1 MAHGTFGTAI
11 TCMDGRVQ
19 APTSDWLK
27 QRYHLDFVDMITE
40 AGPDLIMA
48 GAPSPETNAILA
60 KARISVEKH
69 GSKIIAVV
77 GHHDCA
83 GNPVSK
89 EGHLAHIRQAVAAV
103 RSWGFAV
110 DVIGLW
116 IGEQWQVEK
125 VQA

>member
-40 AGPDLIMA
+40 AGPDRLVA
-48 GAPSPETNAILA
+48 GAPSPITATMRD
-60 KARISVEKH
+60 KVRISVERH

-77 GHHDCA
+77 GHYDCA

-89 EGHLAHIRQAVAAV
+89 EEHLAHIRQAVSEV
-103 RSWGFAV
+103 RAWGFAA

-116 IGEQWQVEK
+116 IGEDWQAEK